1 MSNGRIV
8 TIAWYPPLTPARQR
22 VFNVILLT
30 IIPALTLWS
39 AIWAATLFPYQ
50 PRAHSYIDP
59 WKLNE
64 PIVRQSFGFDHQQ
77 YEAWLQE
84 Q

>member
-50 PRAHSYIDP
+50 PRAQLHRPLEAERAHRASV
-59 WKLNE
+59 
-64 PIVRQSFGFDHQQ
+64 VR
-77 YEAWLQE
+77 L
-84 Q
+84 